1 MIERMKR
8 LVKDIT
14 ENFYIYT
21 AMLKL
26 ALEECPQYLLIL
38 TGYMIA
44 IISLPFGAI
53 IFPNQIIT
61 QIQMHASLE
70 MLLRLAIAM
79 SIFYIIFRN
88 LQNFCIKNG
97 ETKGEYLMICLKMR
111 LNQINMAIPMCKMDN
126 AEFQNRKEIA
136 AQISYNSNYFNGY
149 YYSWIKAIAAV
160 VQVILI
166 LFLARKLSVVIIVFL
181 LCFFCCSLL
190 AGNYAN
196 RKMHEVESEKAPLQK
211 MMKYI
216 EKVISDYHYGKMIR
230 IHGIGNWLLEK
241 SEKKRGEFCQKR
253 GEELTWEYF
262 GLYVSTV
269 LGGVQE
275 TIVYLYLIWKV
286 VNGDFSIGEYV
297 MYLAAI
303 HQFSVALDKLVKS
316 ISEGN
321 RYSRFAKDLIQ
332 FLEEEEKRTI
342 SEKQID
348 FEDQVKI
355 EFKDVSFRYSEN
367 TEWILR
373 NLNFTIKKGEK
384 ITLVGDNGA
393 GKTTLLALLLRLYQP
408 TEGKILLNGVEIQEI
423 DESKY
428 HKLFAMV
435 FQEYQTYAFTIKE
448 NVVLGKQEEHS
459 DDLVENALS
468 VTGFQTNKFD
478 KGIYTY
484 IGKQFRDEAIDLSG
498 GEQQK
503 LVMARAV
510 YRNSHILILDEP
522 TANLSPMAE
531 SQIYHDFYKIGKNK
545 TVLFVSHRLSS
556 SKFCDRILVLAQ
568 GKIVENGTHEELIA
582 KEGIYCEMFRKQA
595 SYYVEEKDY
604 V

>member
-1 MIERMKR
+1 MIERLKR

-14 ENFYIYT
+14 ENFNIYT

-26 ALEECPQYLLIL
+26 ALAECPQYLLIL
-38 TGYMIA
+38 IGYMIA
-44 IISLPFGAI
+44 IIILPFGGI

-70 MLLRLAIAM
+70 MILRLAIAM
-79 SIFYIIFRN
+79 SVFYVIFRN

-111 LNQINMAIPMCKMDN
+111 LNQINMTMPMCKMDN

-149 YYSWIKAIAAV
+149 YYSWSKAIAAV

-166 LFLARKLSVVIIVFL
+166 LFLARKISVVIIVLL

-230 IHGIGNWLLEK
+230 IQGIGNWLLEK
-241 SEKKRGEFCQKR
+241 SEQKREEFCQKR
-253 GEELTWEYF
+253 GEELTCEYF

-269 LGGVQE
+269 LGGIQE

-286 VNGDFSIGEYV
+286 VNRDFSIGEYV

-303 HQFSVALDKLVKS
+303 HQFSAALDELVKRV
-316 ISEGN
+316 SEGN
-321 RYSRFAKDLIQ
+321 RYSHFAKDLIQ
-332 FLEEEEKRTI
+332 FLEEEDKRTI

-348 FEDQVKI
+348 IEDQMKF

-393 GKTTLLALLLRLYQP
+393 GKSTLLALLLRLYQP

-468 VTGFQTNKFD
+468 VTGFPTNKFD

-510 YRNSHILILDEP
+510 YRNSPILILDEP

-568 GKIVENGTHEELIA
+568 GKIAENGTHEELIA

-595 SYYVEEKDY
+595 SYYVEEKNY

>member
-8 LVKDIT
+8 LVKNIT
-14 ENFYIYT
+14 ENFNIYIS
-21 AMLKL
+21 MSRL

-38 TGYMIA
+38 VGYMVA
-44 IISLPFGAI
+44 IIILPFGAI

-61 QIQMHASLE
+61 QIQKHTSLE
-70 MLLRLAIAM
+70 MILWLAIAM
-79 SIFYIIFRN
+79 SLFYIIFRN

-111 LNQINMAIPMCKMDN
+111 LNQINMTIPICKLDN

-149 YYSWIKAIAAV
+149 YYCWIKIIAAV
-160 VQVILI
+160 VQAILI
-166 LFLARKLSVVIIVFL
+166 LFLTRKLSIVIVIFL
-181 LCFFCCSLL
+181 FCFFGCSLL

-196 RKMHEVESEKAPLQK
+196 RKMHEMESEKAPLQK
-211 MMKYI
+211 KIKYI

-230 IHGIGNWLLEK
+230 IQGIGNWLLEK
-241 SEKKRGEFCQKR
+241 SQKRREEFCQKR

-269 LGGVQE
+269 LGGIQE

-286 VNGDFSIGEYV
+286 VNGEFSLGEYV

-303 HQFSVALDKLVKS
+303 HQFSTTLDELAKS
-316 ISEGN
+316 ILEGN
-321 RYSRFAKDLIQ
+321 RYSHFAKDLIR
-332 FLEEEEKRTI
+332 FLDEEEKEI
-342 SEKQID
+342 VNEKQID
-348 FEDQVKI
+348 FEDQMKI

-367 TEWILR
+367 SEWILK
-373 NLNFTIKKGEK
+373 NLNFTIRKGEK

-393 GKTTLLALLLRLYQP
+393 GKSTLLALLLRLYQP
-408 TEGKILLNGVEIQEI
+408 TEGKILLNDVEIQEI
-423 DESKY
+423 DESAY
-428 HKLFAMV
+428 HRLFAMV

-448 NVVLGKQEEHS
+448 NIVLEKQEAHG
-459 DDLVENALS
+459 DDLVNKALS
-468 VTGFQTNKFD
+468 VAGFDTNKFD
-478 KGIYTY
+478 QGIYTY

-510 YRNSHILILDEP
+510 YRNSPILILDEP

-531 SQIYHDFYKIGKNK
+531 SQIYHDFYEIGKNK

-556 SKFCDRILVLAQ
+556 SKFCDRILVLAG
-568 GKIVENGTHEELIA
+568 GKIVENGTHEELIS

-595 SYYVEEKDY
+595 SYYVEERGY

>member
-14 ENFYIYT
+14 ENFNIYT

-38 TGYMIA
+38 IGYMIA
-44 IISLPFGAI
+44 IIILPFGAI

-61 QIQMHASLE
+61 QIQIHASLE

-111 LNQINMAIPMCKMDN
+111 LNQINMTIPMCKMDN

-166 LFLARKLSVVIIVFL
+166 LFLARKLSAVIIVFL

-190 AGNYAN
+190 TGNYAN

-230 IHGIGNWLLEK
+230 IQGIGNWLLEK

-253 GEELTWEYF
+253 GKELAWEYF
-262 GLYVSTV
+262 GLYVSTF

-303 HQFSVALDKLVKS
+303 HQFSAALDELVKS

-332 FLEEEEKRTI
+332 FLEEEEKRII

-355 EFKDVSFRYSEN
+355 EFKGVSFRYSEN

-373 NLNFTIKKGEK
+373 NLNFTIKEGEK

-393 GKTTLLALLLRLYQP
+393 GKSTLLALLLRLYQP

-468 VTGFQTNKFD
+468 VAGLQTNKFD
-478 KGIYTY
+478 KGLYTY

-510 YRNSHILILDEP
+510 YRNSPILILDEP

>member
-1 MIERMKR
+1 MIKRMKR
-8 LVKDIT
+8 LVKDVA
-14 ENFYIYT
+14 EKVNIYT

-38 TGYMIA
+38 VGYMIA
-44 IISLPFGAI
+44 IIILPFGAI

-70 MLLRLAIAM
+70 MILQLAIVM
-79 SIFYIIFRN
+79 SVFYIIFRN
-88 LQNFCIKNG
+88 LQNFCVKNG

-111 LNQINMAIPMCKMDN
+111 LNQINMTIPMCKLDN
-126 AEFQNRKEIA
+126 AEFQNRKEVA

-160 VQVILI
+160 IQVILI
-166 LFLARKLSVVIIVFL
+166 LFLTRKLSIVIIVFL
-181 LCFFCCSLL
+181 LCFFVCSLL

-230 IHGIGNWLLEK
+230 IQGSGSWLLEK
-241 SEKKRGEFCQKR
+241 LEKKKEEFCQKR
-253 GEELTWEYF
+253 GKELTWEYF
-262 GLYVSTV
+262 GLYISTI
-269 LGGVQE
+269 LGGGQE
-275 TIVYLYLIWKV
+275 TIIYLYLIWKV

-303 HQFSVALDKLVKS
+303 HQFSAALDELVKS

-332 FLEEEEKRTI
+332 FLKEEEKRTI
-342 SEKQID
+342 SEKQMD
-348 FEDQVKI
+348 FDEQVEI
-355 EFKDVSFRYSEN
+355 EFKDVSFRYSED
-367 TEWILR
+367 TKWILR
-373 NLNFTIKKGEK
+373 NLNFKIEKGEK
-384 ITLVGDNGA
+384 VTLVGDNGA
-393 GKTTLLALLLRLYQP
+393 GKSTLLTLLLRLYQP
-408 TEGKILLNGVEIQEI
+408 TEGKILLNGTEIQEI

-459 DDLVENALS
+459 DNLVENALS
-468 VTGFQTNKFD
+468 VAGFHTNKFD

-503 LVMARAV
+503 LVMARAI
-510 YRNSHILILDEP
+510 YRNSPILILDEP

-531 SQIYHDFYKIGKNK
+531 SQIYHDFFKIGKNK

-556 SKFCDRILVLAQ
+556 SKFCDRVLVLAQ

-595 SYYVEEKDY
+595 SYYVEKDY